1 MTLTSPSPPHPP
13 DASSPPTLRRLL
25 VVLVPAM
32 MVVPVSSDM
41 VSLVLPAIIAEFGA
55 STAAVAWVV
64 TGFLLACGIGIPLY
78 GRMTDGVSLRRLF
91 VVALAVYAAGSL
103 IGALAPVLP
112 VLVAGRVIAGAGGA
126 AIPVLTI
133 VAATRLLPRPQVA
146 LGVGF
151 IAAAGGLGAALGPAV
166 GGGLGQ
172 WFGWRS
178 MFWLMTSVAI
188 ILIPAVA
195 RTIPHSRPAA
205 ARRLD
210 LPGGTLLGMGIGLV
224 LFGVTRADGAHG
236 FWAPASWLCLA
247 LGVVALVLVAVRSRT
262 VPDPFVPPALFR
274 HRGYLAAIAVIFLG
288 MLVNLTALVLVP
300 LLVIE
305 VNGLSPGGGSIVMIP
320 GGIALAVTS
329 ALAGRLASHSA
340 DPAGL
345 TVLGLGLVAVAMLVL
360 SAVAGRTPVLAAIAV
375 MILGAGFAFVV
386 TLSTHAVSQ
395 VLPPPVVGS
404 GIGIFQSAQ
413 FLGAGAGPAVF
424 GVLLSWRQAART
436 AAVNPMAATAAAAY
450 SDVFLLLA
458 FVALAALVPALRLR
472 AQAAP
477 ARDTDSAGAT

>member
-1 MTLTSPSPPHPP
+1 MTLASSSPPHQPGV
-13 DASSPPTLRRLL
+13 SSPPTLRRLL

-32 MVVPVSSDM
+32 MVVPISSDM
-41 VSLVLPAIIAEFGA
+41 VSLVLPAIAADFGA
-55 STAAVAWVV
+55 STAAAAWVV

-112 VLVAGRVIAGAGGA
+112 VLVAGRIIAGAGGA

-178 MFWLMTSVAI
+178 MFWLMASVAI
-188 ILIPAVA
+188 TLISAVA
-195 RTIPHSRPAA
+195 RTIPHSRPSAA
-205 ARRLD
+205 QRLD
-210 LPGGTLLGMGIGLV
+210 LPGGTLLGVGIGLL

-236 FWAPASWLCLA
+236 FSAPASWLSLV
-247 LGVVALVLVAVRSRT
+247 LGAVALVLVAVRSHT
-262 VPDPFVPPALFR
+262 TTDPFIPPALFR
-274 HRGYLAAIAVIFLG
+274 HRGYLAAVGVIFLG
-288 MLVNLTALVLVP
+288 MLVNLTTLVLVP

-305 VNGLSPGGGSIVMIP
+305 VNGLSPGEGSIVMIP
-320 GGIALAVTS
+320 GGIALAGTS
-329 ALAGRLASHSA
+329 VLAGRLASRSV

-345 TVLGLGLVAVAMLVL
+345 TVLGLGLIAVAMLVL

-375 MILGAGFAFVV
+375 SILGAGFAFVV

-404 GIGIFQSAQ
+404 GIGLFQSAQ
-413 FLGAGAGPAVF
+413 FVGAGAGPAVF
-424 GVLLSWRQAART
+424 GVLLSWRQAAST
-436 AAVNPMAATAAAAY
+436 EALNPMAATAAAAY

-458 FVALAALVPALRLR
+458 ALTFAAVVPALRLR
-472 AQAAP
+472 ARAAP
-477 ARDTDSAGAT
+477 DRHTASTGAT